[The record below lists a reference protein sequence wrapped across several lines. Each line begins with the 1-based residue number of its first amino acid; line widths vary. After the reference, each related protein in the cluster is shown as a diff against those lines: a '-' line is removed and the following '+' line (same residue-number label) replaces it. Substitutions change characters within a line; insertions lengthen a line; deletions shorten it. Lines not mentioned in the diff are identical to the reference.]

1 MELFKKIEDID
12 EIIEILEKQ
21 SKTREYS
28 KEELKYIRNKYTVG
42 TKVKLIRMYDLIGAV
57 PPNTTGTISYVDD
70 IGTIHID
77 WENGSTLGLNFEID
91 EFTILNERSNSNG
104 EDN

>member
-1 MELFKKIEDID
+1 
-12 EIIEILEKQ
+12 
-21 SKTREYS
+21 
-28 KEELKYIRNKYTVG
+28 
-42 TKVKLIRMYDLIGAV
+42 MYDLIGAV

-104 EDN
+104 EDK